1 VLGSRAFIHVQF
13 AVTSQGF
20 FASCPRG
27 LESLLAEELRE
38 LGAQTAESVPGGVA
52 FEGDMRTCCR
62 ANLESRLATRVLMRL
77 GRAPYA
83 DEQDVYEAALALR
96 WPEWFSERHSIR
108 VDVNAIRSP
117 LKSLEFATLRIKDA
131 VCDRFRAD
139 RGRRPDVDTRFPQ
152 VRIQAFL
159 DRASVTLYLD
169 TSGEPLN
176 KRGYRKDAGEAPL
189 KENLAAGILRLT
201 GWDGS
206 EPLLDPMC
214 GSGTLAI
221 EAAMMALAIP
231 PGHARGFGFERL
243 AGFDAKAWREI
254 REAALARAQAPR
266 KLALFARDRY
276 GEELKKARLNLEAA
290 GLADCVELKQADV
303 LDTGAPARAGVLVA
317 NPPYGTRLGE
327 DAALAEFY
335 PKLGDTLKKFYAGWR
350 CYFFSGDTRLP
361 KLIRLAASKRTPLF
375 NGPLECRLYEYRIVA
390 GGMRKDRTGAT

>member
-1 VLGSRAFIHVQF
+1 MLF
-13 AVTSQGF
+13 
-20 FASCPRG
+20 
-27 LESLLAEELRE
+27 AEELRGF
-38 LGAQTAESVPGGVA
+38 GARTAEPLAGGVA
-52 FEGDMRTCCR
+52 FEGDMRTCYR

-77 GRAPYA
+77 ARAPCRS
-83 DEQDVYEAALALR
+83 EQDVYEAALALR
-96 WPEWFSERHSIR
+96 WPDWFSEKQSIR

-139 RGRRPDVDTRFPQ
+139 RGRRPDVDTRSPE
-152 VRIQAFL
+152 VRIQGFL
-159 DRASVTLYLD
+159 DRASITLYLD
-169 TSGEPLN
+169 TSGEPLH

-189 KENLAAGILRLT
+189 KENLAAGIVRLT

-243 AGFDAKAWREI
+243 AGFDAKAWKEI
-254 REAALARAQAPR
+254 RETALARAERPR

-276 GEELKKARLNLEAA
+276 GDELKKARLNLEAA

-303 LDTGAPARAGVLVA
+303 LDTGAPAGAGVLVA
-317 NPPYGTRLGE
+317 NPPYGARLGE
-327 DAALAEFY
+327 DKALAEFY

-350 CYFFSGDTRLP
+350 CYLFSADSRLP
-361 KLIRLAASKRTPLF
+361 KLLRLQTSRRTPLF
-375 NGPLECRLYEYRIVA
+375 NGPLECRLYEYKIVA
-390 GGMRKDRTGAT
+390 GSMRKERAE

>member
-1 VLGSRAFIHVQF
+1 VSLQA
-13 AVTSQGF
+13 F

-27 LESLLAEELRE
+27 LEALLAEELRGF
-38 LGAQTAESVPGGVA
+38 GARTAEPLPGGVA
-52 FEGDMRTCCR
+52 FEGDTRTCYR

-77 GRAPYA
+77 GRAPYS

-96 WPEWFSERHSIR
+96 WTDWFSEKQSIR

-139 RGRRPDVDTRFPQ
+139 RGRRPDVDTRSPQ

-169 TSGEPLN
+169 TSGEPLH

-189 KENLAAGILRLT
+189 KENLAAGILKLT

-214 GSGTLAI
+214 GSGTFAI
-221 EAAMMALAIP
+221 EAAMMALAIS
-231 PGHARGFGFERL
+231 PGQARGFGFERL
-243 AGFDAKAWREI
+243 AGFDAKAWKEI
-254 REAALARAQAPR
+254 RGAALARAQAPR

-290 GLADCVELKQADV
+290 GLADCVELKQADI
-303 LDTGAPARAGVLVA
+303 LDTSAPANAGVLVA
-317 NPPYGTRLGE
+317 NPPYGARMGE
-327 DAALAEFY
+327 DKALAQFY
-335 PKLGDTLKKFYAGWR
+335 PKLGDTLKKYYAGWR
-350 CYFFSGDTRLP
+350 CYLFSSDSRLP
-361 KLIRLAASKRTPLF
+361 RLVRLHASRRTPLF
-375 NGPLECRLYEYRIVA
+375 NGPLECRLYEYKIVA
-390 GGMRKDRTGAT
+390 GSMRKERAE